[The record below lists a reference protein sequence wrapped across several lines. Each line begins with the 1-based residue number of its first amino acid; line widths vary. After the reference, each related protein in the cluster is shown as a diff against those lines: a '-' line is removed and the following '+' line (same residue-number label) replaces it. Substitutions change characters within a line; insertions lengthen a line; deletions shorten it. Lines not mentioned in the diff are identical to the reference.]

1 LKRWR
6 AAAICLLVL
15 VLAGTVP
22 ALAADEESCPGVPIA
37 PLVLP
42 ATKSAAALGQP
53 IVIVS
58 LGSSSSRGAGA
69 SDAAHSY
76 PAILQVALNRLMP
89 KAHISVI
96 NRGNDGEDATQELAR
111 LGIDILALAPRL
123 VIWQVGANGA
133 LRGTDP
139 AVFRALVTAG
149 VSRLTEAGADVIL
162 MDNQRAP
169 KILNAPNRKDIE
181 DALAD
186 VAVKSRVNLFSR
198 GALMDTWRDQDSG
211 YDMFL
216 SPDGL
221 HHNDRG
227 YRCLA
232 EALAG
237 AISAALT
244 P

>member
-1 LKRWR
+1 MRWR
-6 AAAICLLVL
+6 GIAIGLLIL
-15 VLAGTVP
+15 VLAKTVP
-22 ALAADEESCPGVPIA
+22 VLAADEESCPDVPIA

-42 ATKSAAALGQP
+42 ATNGAVARGQP

-76 PAILQVALNRLMP
+76 PAILQVTLNHLLP
-89 KAHISVI
+89 KAHVSVI
-96 NRGNDGEDATQELAR
+96 NRGTDGEDATQELAR
-111 LGIDILALAPRL
+111 LGIDVLALAPRL

-139 AVFRALVTAG
+139 AVFRALVAAG
-149 VSRLTEAGADVIL
+149 VSRLSEAGADVIL

-169 KILNAPNRKDIE
+169 KILNAPHRKDME

-186 VAVKSRVNLFSR
+186 VAAKSRVNLFSR
-198 GALMDTWRDQDSG
+198 GALMDAWRDLGSG

-216 SPDGL
+216 GPDGL

-232 EALAG
+232 EGLAR

-244 P
+244 R